1 MKNETEIMNMSI
13 DNAEYLINI
22 MFDIIVGQIQD
33 DVYANIAYKD
43 YSESQLNDIADS
55 LAMDMLS
62 LDSETY
68 DKIFHGEY
76 QIVS

>member
-13 DNAEYLINI
+13 DNAEHLINV

-43 YSESQLNDIADS
+43 YSESQLDDIVDR
-55 LAMDMLS
+55 LAMDILS
-62 LDSETY
+62 MDSETY
-68 DKIFHGEY
+68 DKILHGEY
-76 QIVS
+76 KVVS

>member
-1 MKNETEIMNMSI
+1 MKNENEIMNISI

-33 DVYANIAYKD
+33 DVYANISYKD
-43 YSESQLNDIADS
+43 YSESQLNDIVDS

-62 LDSETY
+62 MDGETY

-76 QIVS
+76 KIVS

>member
-1 MKNETEIMNMSI
+1 MKNENGIMNISI

-22 MFDIIVGQIQD
+22 MFDIIVGKIQD

-43 YSESQLNDIADS
+43 YSESQLNDIVDS

-62 LDSETY
+62 MDSETY

-76 QIVS
+76 KIVS